1 MWSWERSGRLPVEE
15 ADAELGLVTLS
26 GDPAGVL
33 LGGERRWLPVYSP
46 GGYCWRPAVG
56 DRVLVLKAGQE
67 GEIPC
72 VLAAEQ
78 GQRELAPGEVCLQ
91 GGGSRVHLGQDRLE
105 LNGNITVNGQPLE
118 SYIKSVVSSALG
130 GG

>member
-1 MWSWERSGRLPVEE
+1 MEE

-33 LGGERRWLPVYSP
+33 LGGERRWLPVYAP
-46 GGYCWRPAVG
+46 GGYSWRPAVS

-67 GEIPC
+67 GEVPC
-72 VLAAEQ
+72 VLATEQ
-78 GQRELAPGEVCLQ
+78 ERQELAPGEVCLQ
-91 GGGSRVHLGQDRLE
+91 GGSSRVHLGQEKLE
-105 LNGNITVNGQPLE
+105 LTGNITVNGRSLE